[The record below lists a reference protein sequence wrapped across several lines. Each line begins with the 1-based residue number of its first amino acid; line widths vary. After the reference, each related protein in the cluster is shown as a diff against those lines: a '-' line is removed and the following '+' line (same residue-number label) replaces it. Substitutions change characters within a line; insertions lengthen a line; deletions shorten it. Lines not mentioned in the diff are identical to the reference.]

1 MAFFN
6 RFILALF
13 GLALAVLL
21 TAGVVVWLMIY
32 VAFASLR
39 WLATGQKPQ
48 VLLMWQ
54 QLQAMRKRMST
65 GHAFHDAASD
75 RDPNAV
81 VIEDAVVREVHAVDP
96 MHKRALP
103 KD

>member
-6 RFILALF
+6 RFILALL
-13 GLALAVLL
+13 GLAVAVLL
-21 TAGVVVWLMIY
+21 TAGVVVWLIFY
-32 VAFASLR
+32 VVFASLR

-65 GHAFHDAASD
+65 GYTYHGAASE

-81 VIEDAVVREVHAVDP
+81 VIEDAVVREVHEVDP
-96 MHKRALP
+96 VHKRTLP

>member
-13 GLALAVLL
+13 GLAVAVLL
-21 TAGVVVWLMIY
+21 TVGVVVWLIFY

-65 GHAFHDAASD
+65 GHAYPGAASE

-81 VIEDAVVREVHAVDP
+81 VIEDVVVREVHEVDAV
-96 MHKRALP
+96 HKRTLP